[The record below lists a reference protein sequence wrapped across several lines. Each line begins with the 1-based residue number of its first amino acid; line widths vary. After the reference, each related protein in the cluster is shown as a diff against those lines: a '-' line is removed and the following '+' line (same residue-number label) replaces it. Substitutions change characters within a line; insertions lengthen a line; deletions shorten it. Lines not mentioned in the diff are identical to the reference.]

1 MAKLVEKIIL
11 SDDGET
17 PLAIQRQTNSSRW
30 YARFKVNGIWKTKAT
45 AESNRNKAIGKA
57 FVLLSRYETL
67 SINEIDSHDS
77 AIHRSKWFQ
86 TIAEEMCEQWLQCK
100 EKNPAKYENTYVRHI
115 QVTRKWFIPFFG
127 KTSVA
132 KIDDAKYLEFREWQE
147 KENGAPFSR
156 SSVVRH
162 NVVLRKIFKE
172 AKLRKLIT
180 ELPEMNNN
188 GTAINKRAAFSEN
201 EYELILKEAIKRAG
215 EAKGVAASSHQ
226 LIPSYI
232 EWARRTGMRPGKEMN
247 QLTWANIVKQTQ
259 GNETYTICKVTK
271 GKTVERKGPREVV
284 LDDNLVVVIAALKK
298 LKPNAKPT
306 DLLFADAEGK
316 IPRYSQL
323 VNGIINDLGLTVGID
338 GERSLYSLRH
348 TYITDKLRDGTHAHK
363 ISKQVGTTLKM
374 IEDHYGHITALD
386 FAGELSGR
394 KSKHLRPLNAAGLDP
409 VECSSKGIHI

>member
-1 MAKLVEKIIL
+1 MAKLLEKVVL
-11 SDDGET
+11 NEEGET
-17 PLAIQRQTNSSRW
+17 PQAIQLQDNSNRW
-30 YARFKVNGIWKTKAT
+30 YARFKVNGKWKVKAT
-45 AESNRNKAIGKA
+45 AETNPDRAIGKA
-57 FVLLSRYETL
+57 YVLLSRYQTL
-67 SINEIDSHDS
+67 SENDLDYYDS
-77 AIHRSKWFQ
+77 ARHRSKWFQ
-86 TIAEEMCEQWLQCK
+86 TIAEEMCEQWLKWK
-100 EKNPAKYENTYVRHI
+100 EKDPTKYENTYVRHI

-127 KTSVA
+127 KTPIH

-147 KENGAPFSR
+147 NENGAPFSA
-156 SSVVRH
+156 SSVNRH
-162 NVVLRKIFKE
+162 NVVLRKIFTE
-172 AKLRKLIT
+172 AKLRKLVT
-180 ELPEMNNN
+180 EFPKMNNN
-188 GTAINKRAAFSEN
+188 GTATNKRAAFSEN

-215 EAKGVAASSHQ
+215 NAKGVAASSHQ

-247 QLTWANIVKQTQ
+247 QLTWANIVKQSQ

-298 LKPNAKPT
+298 LKPNTKPT
-306 DLLFADAEGK
+306 DLLFADADGK

-323 VNGIINDLGLTVGID
+323 VNGIINDLGLSVGID

-348 TYITDKLRDGTHAHK
+348 TYITDKLRDGTHAHT

-386 FAGELSGR
+386 FSGELSGR